1 MSKVVFCCDCA
12 ARAPMADTSYTVIGS
27 GWRVSRRQ
35 TPEGIAVEWRCKDC
49 FRKWKGGQPKHP
61 SSDGIEAV
69 AGSPK
74 GKSRPPR

>member
-35 TPEGIAVEWRCKDC
+35 TPQGICIEWRCKDC
-49 FRKWKGGQPKHP
+49 WRKRKVVEPGRGTT
-61 SSDGIEAV
+61 
-69 AGSPK
+69 
-74 GKSRPPR
+74 